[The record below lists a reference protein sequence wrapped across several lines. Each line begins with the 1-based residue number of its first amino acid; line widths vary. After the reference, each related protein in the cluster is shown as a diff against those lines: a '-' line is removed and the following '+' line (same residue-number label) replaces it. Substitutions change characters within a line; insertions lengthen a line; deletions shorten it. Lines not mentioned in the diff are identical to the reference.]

1 MGRPSRFVVEME
13 HRIALEEM
21 ELARHEN
28 DISVLMVKRDM
39 VKQRLAD
46 DKALVALAVR
56 TRKKATAGEAENGVA
71 SASK

>member
-1 MGRPSRFVVEME
+1 
-13 HRIALEEM
+13 M